1 MSDSHPA
8 RRVVRFASYEVDLRA
23 GELRKKGF
31 KIRLQEKP
39 FQILAALLEHPGEL
53 VTRKELQERLWS
65 ADTFVDFDG
74 SLNAAVGKVRE
85 ALGDSAEN
93 PRFVETLPRRG
104 YRFIAP
110 VEKHVSSP
118 TVATD
123 SGTSPL
129 SSTEG
134 QGLPVAKDEV
144 NVAWTGRTSPPHE
157 KSIAVL
163 PFENL
168 SSESEQEYFCDGIT
182 EELINAL
189 TQVEGLRVVART
201 SAFAFKRL
209 HRDVRTIG
217 KELNVGIVVEGTV
230 RKAGDRLRI
239 TAQLINVLSGYH
251 LWSQQ
256 YDRKLEDV
264 FAIQEEISRAI
275 VKALRIRLAGELSR
289 SLVNK
294 HTDNLEAYNLYFKG
308 LHRWHKQT
316 KEEIKRACR
325 YFEEAAQKDPNFAP
339 AYVGISDC
347 YRLLGWWGAWPP
359 REAMQKA
366 RVAALKSVEIDSRL
380 GAAHR
385 VLAGVKGH
393 TWEDWPGAE
402 EGFLRAIE
410 LNPADAITH
419 AAYGIVLLA
428 PMGRGEEAIEQLRQ
442 AHDLDPLS
450 PFHAAILG
458 WALHLGRDFDEAI
471 EQASGALD
479 LDPNFYLA
487 HLVKGWAYEQ
497 KSQFEEAL
505 DSFENTR
512 SSAGPIPLVLSSLAH
527 AHALCGATKEATK
540 LLNDLKGMATERYVP
555 PLDIAVV
562 YAGLS
567 EKELALEWLEKA
579 YADRTPRLSSVCLD
593 PRFDSLRTEPRFT
606 ALLNNMGLNAPAQ
619 SSRATL

>member
-1 MSDSHPA
+1 MGDADPA
-8 RRVVRFASYEVDLRA
+8 RRVVRFGSYEVDLRA

-110 VEKHVSSP
+110 VEKHVSSL
-118 TVATD
+118 TAATD
-123 SGTSPL
+123 SGASPQ
-129 SSTEG
+129 SSAEG
-134 QGLPVAKDEV
+134 QGLPLAKDEV
-144 NVAWTGRTSPPHE
+144 NVAWTGRASAPHE

-189 TQVEGLRVVART
+189 TQVDGLRVVART
-201 SAFAFKRL
+201 SAFAFKGQ
-209 HRDVRTIG
+209 HRDIRRIG
-217 KELNVGIVVEGTV
+217 EELNVGIVVEGTV

-239 TAQLINVLSGYH
+239 TAQFINVLSGYH
-251 LWSQQ
+251 LWSRQ
-256 YDRKLEDV
+256 YDRKLKDV
-264 FAIQEEISRAI
+264 FAIQEEIAQAI
-275 VKALRIRLAGELSR
+275 VKALRIRLVGQLNR

-294 HTDNLEAYNLYFKG
+294 YTDNLEAYTLYLKG

-316 KEEIKRACR
+316 KEEMKRACR
-325 YFEEAAQKDPNFAP
+325 YFEQAAQQDPNFAP

-347 YRLLGWWGAWPP
+347 YRLIGWWGAGPP
-359 REAMQKA
+359 REVMHKA
-366 RVAALKSVEIDSRL
+366 KVAALRAVEIDDSL
-380 GAAHR
+380 GSAHR

-402 EGFLRAIE
+402 EEFLRAIE
-410 LNPADAITH
+410 LSPADAITH

-428 PMGRGEEAIEQLRQ
+428 PMRRAEEAIEQLRQ
-442 AHDLDPLS
+442 AHNLDPLS
-450 PFHAAILG
+450 PFHASILG
-458 WALHLGRDFDEAI
+458 WALHLGRHFDEAI
-471 EQASGALD
+471 DQAEGALE
-479 LDPNFYLA
+479 LDSNFHLA
-487 HLVKGWAYEQ
+487 HLVKGWAHEQ

-505 DSFENTR
+505 DSFENAR
-512 SSAGPIPLVLSSLAH
+512 SSAGSIPLVLSSLAH
-527 AHALCGATKEATK
+527 AHALCGATVEATK
-540 LLNDLKGMATERYVP
+540 LLNDLKGIATERYVP
-555 PLDIAVV
+555 PVDIAVV

-567 EKELALEWLEKA
+567 EQELALEWLEKA
-579 YADRTPRLSSVCLD
+579 YADRTPRLSTVCLD

-606 ALLNNMGLNAPAQ
+606 ALLSNMGLNAPAQ
-619 SSRATL
+619 SSRAPL